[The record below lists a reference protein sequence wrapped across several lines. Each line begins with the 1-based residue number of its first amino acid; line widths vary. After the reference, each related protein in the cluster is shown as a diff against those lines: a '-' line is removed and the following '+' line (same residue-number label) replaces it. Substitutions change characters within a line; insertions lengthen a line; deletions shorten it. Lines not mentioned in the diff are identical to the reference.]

1 MNKKIQIMRGLSIIA
16 VIVIHTY
23 NTNTYAWGGYGVA
36 IRPFVNFAVGMFI
49 FLSGYLT
56 KENENGVYRDI
67 IYRRIKKIIVPYIIW
82 SFIFAIVN
90 RRINTFI
97 PDVFMSKCNGIY
109 YFILVYIQ
117 MVLLIPVTFKLLQ
130 SRFSKLGWFV
140 TPVSI
145 FLIRY
150 ISLWFNIEL
159 GFPFQGE
166 LFVFWFGFYYLGVSL
181 KNRYINLQLSKKYLT
196 NLCLFSLVI
205 QGVEGF
211 IWYWMGNFD
220 MATTQLKMSSIITTG
235 LFCIRAYIY
244 IEADDLNLNE
254 QPVILKKFLKVL
266 GDNSFGIYLSHM
278 LIIKILNK
286 LVPMANIFPINAIFV
301 IMISTVCVMM
311 AHRILGKYAY
321 VIGV

>member
-1 MNKKIQIMRGLSIIA
+1 MLSIHITL
-16 VIVIHTY
+16 IHICG
-23 NTNTYAWGGYGVA
+23 GGYGVI

-67 IYRRIKKIIVPYIIW
+67 IYRRIKKIIIPYIIW

-109 YFILVYIQ
+109 YFILIYIQ
-117 MVLLIPVTFKLLQ
+117 MVLLIPVTFKLLR

-140 TPVSI
+140 TPVSV

-166 LFVFWFGFYYLGVSL
+166 LFVFWFGFYYLGASL
-181 KNRYINLQLSKKYLT
+181 KNGYINLQLSKKCLT

-235 LFCIRAYIY
+235 LCCIRAYIY
-244 IEADDLNLNE
+244 IEAGDLNLNE

-278 LIIKILNK
+278 LIIRILNK
-286 LVPMANIFPINAIFV
+286 LVPMVNIFPINAIFV

>member
-23 NTNTYAWGGYGVA
+23 NTNTYVWGGYGVI

-67 IYRRIKKIIVPYIIW
+67 ICRRIKKIIIPYIIW

-117 MVLLIPVTFKLLQ
+117 MVLLIPVTFKLLR

-181 KNRYINLQLSKKYLT
+181 KNGYINLQLSKKCLT

-235 LFCIRAYIY
+235 LLCIRAYIC
-244 IEADDLNLNE
+244 IEAGDLNLNE
-254 QPVILKKFLKVL
+254 RPVILKKFLKVL

-278 LIIKILNK
+278 LIIRILNK
-286 LVPMANIFPINAIFV
+286 LVPIANTFPINAIFV

>member
-1 MNKKIQIMRGLSIIA
+1 MRGLSIIA

-23 NTNTYAWGGYGVA
+23 NTNAYMWGGYGVI

-67 IYRRIKKIIVPYIIW
+67 IYRRIKKIIIPYIIW

-117 MVLLIPVTFKLLQ
+117 MVLLIPVTFKLLR

-140 TPVSI
+140 TPVSV

-166 LFVFWFGFYYLGVSL
+166 LFVFWFGFYYLGASL
-181 KNRYINLQLSKKYLT
+181 KNGYINLQLSKKCLT

-235 LFCIRAYIY
+235 LCCIRAYIY
-244 IEADDLNLNE
+244 IEAGDLNLNE
-254 QPVILKKFLKVL
+254 QPVILKNF
-266 GDNSFGIYLSHM
+266 
-278 LIIKILNK
+278 
-286 LVPMANIFPINAIFV
+286 
-301 IMISTVCVMM
+301 
-311 AHRILGKYAY
+311 
-321 VIGV
+321 

>member
-36 IRPFVNFAVGMFI
+36 IRPVVNFAVGMFI

-244 IEADDLNLNE
+244 IEADDLNSNE

-311 AHRILGKYAY
+311 AHRILGKHAY

>member
-311 AHRILGKYAY
+311 AHRILGKHAY
-321 VIGV
+321 IIGV

>member
-23 NTNTYAWGGYGVA
+23 NTNTYAWGGYGVI

-67 IYRRIKKIIVPYIIW
+67 IYRRIKKIIIPYIIW
-82 SFIFAIVN
+82 SFIFAVVN

-117 MVLLIPVTFKLLQ
+117 MVLLIPVTFKLLR

-150 ISLWFNIEL
+150 ISLWFNLEL

-181 KNRYINLQLSKKYLT
+181 KNGYINLQLSKKCLT

-235 LFCIRAYIY
+235 L
-244 IEADDLNLNE
+244 L
-254 QPVILKKFLKVL
+254 
-266 GDNSFGIYLSHM
+266 
-278 LIIKILNK
+278 
-286 LVPMANIFPINAIFV
+286 
-301 IMISTVCVMM
+301 
-311 AHRILGKYAY
+311 
-321 VIGV
+321 